1 MELEKVTA
9 EIRPRTQWEAVDL
22 GISLV
27 RQHAGFLAKIWLC
40 SIIPLCLVILGLF
53 WNALFWGCFLI
64 WWMKPIWERVTLF
77 PLSRS
82 LFGETPKL
90 SQAIRVLPLELSRN
104 WKFVVLGLVL
114 TLIGLAAHQGAD
126 SPGDAGLAVLY
137 WLVVLGLFFYRSN
150 LYRSEST

>member
-22 GISLV
+22 GLSLV
-27 RQHAGFLAKIWLC
+27 QQHAGFLAKIWLC
-40 SIIPLCLVILGLF
+40 SIIPICLVILGLF

-90 SQAIRVLPLELSRN
+90 SQGDPGAALGVEEQLEICRSWSDTDIDR
-104 WKFVVLGLVL
+104 
-114 TLIGLAAHQGAD
+114 TSS
-126 SPGDAGLAVLY
+126 SPG
-137 WLVVLGLFFYRSN
+137 S
-150 LYRSEST
+150 